1 MGRLN
6 TPQELIEW
14 IKRDDVTD
22 QMAME
27 AACKMFGVINLFAL
41 SKIEVIGA
49 VKHLVQTFVIDH
61 PEWNAPIH
69 LLQTGK
75 DFSIRDIYN
84 SNDE

>member
-14 IKRDDVTD
+14 IKREDVTD

-27 AACKMFGVINLFAL
+27 GACKMFNVINLFAL

-49 VKHLVQTFVIDH
+49 VKHLVKTFVVEN
-61 PEWNAPIH
+61 PEFKAPIH
-69 LLQTGK
+69 LLQTGEN
-75 DFSIRDIYN
+75 FQLRDIYN
-84 SNDE
+84 PDE